1 MAAIPSGRFGG
12 SRPADETAPVTSGTK
27 PALSLDFWTMEFKK
41 PNPLPPTLTNVPCG
55 ADPNQV
61 LDFWKA
67 DSKQPTPLVF
77 FIHGGAWKSNDKN
90 RVTGLSNLLS
100 PTIFDFAGLGLF
112 GIAEATVGV

>member
-1 MAAIPSGRFGG
+1 
-12 SRPADETAPVTSGTK
+12 
-27 PALSLDFWTMEFKK
+27 MEFKK